1 MLSPNGRVIMISGA
15 NRGIG
20 FATAKVLGA
29 AGYRLSLGAR
39 DPATID
45 TEAIGAESMT
55 HHWEASDADTS
66 TAWTQATLDRYSQ
79 IDAVMLNAGVILTTG
94 LESGTE
100 ADMDTMLDVNFK
112 GPWRLIRAAMP
123 SLRASGRGRVIN
135 VVSLAGKRLL
145 HEQNFG
151 YTASKFAALSLTH
164 AIRSSGWQDGVR
176 ATAICPGMV
185 DTDMVA
191 DINTP
196 EGQFKISPQAIAAS
210 AAYALS
216 LPNDAVVAELL
227 INSRLEPSF

>member
-1 MLSPNGRVIMISGA
+1 MLSPEGRVIMISGA

-20 FATAKVLGA
+20 FATAKALA
-29 AGYRLSLGAR
+29 QAGYRLSLGAR
-39 DPATID
+39 DPAKID
-45 TEAIGAESMT
+45 TSAIGGDVMT
-55 HHWEASDADTS
+55 HAWEATEAATS
-66 TAWTQATLDRYSQ
+66 TAWTQATLDKYAR
-79 IDAVMLNAGVILTTG
+79 IDGVMLNAGVIVSTG

-112 GPWRLIRAAMP
+112 GPWRLVRAAMP
-123 SLRASGRGRVIN
+123 ALRASGHGRVIN

-145 HEQNFG
+145 REENFG

-164 AIRSSGWQDGVR
+164 AIRIAGWDDGVR

-191 DINTP
+191 DIETP
-196 EGQFKISPQAIAAS
+196 PGQFKISTEAIAAS
-210 AAYALS
+210 TAYALS

-227 INSRLEPSF
+227 VNSRLEPSF

>member
-20 FATAKVLGA
+20 FATAKALAA

-39 DPATID
+39 DPAAID
-45 TEAIGAESMT
+45 TSAIDGDVIT
-55 HHWEASDADTS
+55 HHWDATDASTS
-66 TAWTQATLDRYSQ
+66 TAWTNATLEHYAQ
-79 IDAVMLNAGVILTTG
+79 IDAVMLNAGVVISAG
-94 LESGTE
+94 LESGSE
-100 ADMDTMLDVNFK
+100 ADMDAMLEVNFK
-112 GPWRLIRAAMP
+112 GPWRLVRAAMP
-123 SLRASGRGRVIN
+123 SLRASGHGRVIN

-145 HEQNFG
+145 REQNFG

-164 AIRSSGWQDGVR
+164 AIRLSGWDDGVR

-185 DTDMVA
+185 DTDMVS
-191 DINTP
+191 DITTP
-196 EGQFKISPQAIAAS
+196 EGEFKISPQAIAAS

-227 INSRLEPSF
+227 VNSRLESSF